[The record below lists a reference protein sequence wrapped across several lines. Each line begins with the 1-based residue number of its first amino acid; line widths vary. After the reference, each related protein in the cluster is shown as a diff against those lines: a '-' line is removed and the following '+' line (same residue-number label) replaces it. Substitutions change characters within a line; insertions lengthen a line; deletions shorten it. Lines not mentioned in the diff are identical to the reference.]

1 MEEEPKPEPKVIKEE
16 KKEVE
21 KEEIKPVETSESYS
35 DDQILSIMKHGDKN
49 LRKDYLKKWDI
60 MDLEDPSLQDCL
72 LALMK
77 SKPAIATDSMLV
89 VTSDYDKDLAVISN
103 PDNMDKFKQLLEFN
117 FSKSPLV
124 IGLSTSRFNKLVE
137 VFKERLKN
145 NTLPDETPIQLDS
158 QEKKD
163 DEESNADLF
172 LKELKGEN

>member
-1 MEEEPKPEPKVIKEE
+1 
-16 KKEVE
+16 
-21 KEEIKPVETSESYS
+21 
-35 DDQILSIMKHGDKN
+35 MKHGDKN

-103 PDNMDKFKQLLEFN
+103 PYNKDKFKQLLEFN

-137 VFKERLKN
+137 VFKERLK
-145 NTLPDETPIQLDS
+145 TTH
-158 QEKKD
+158 
-163 DEESNADLF
+163 F
-172 LKELKGEN
+172 LMKLLYN